1 MVVVALVK
9 PPLIIAV
16 VLGLFS
22 ALILGCLIAITI
34 AKFVR
39 ERRWRLDAP
48 LQQELSGLPAV
59 VALDAVA
66 PAAPVDARARRVARD
81 MVIDATFSLDGDARA
96 RAVRWFEDNGYVQDA
111 IWHME
116 HSKWRGIRP
125 ACALRLGRMR
135 SPLAAPV
142 LADGLHD
149 PDYRVRDACATALG
163 RVGSKDHV
171 ADLVDALARRDV
183 PRGILSNALLQLT
196 PEADEG
202 LIACLDNP
210 DAAARELVAQVLGL
224 RAAAGAVDRLMDLLH
239 DEAAPV
245 RREAVLAIGGIAAQA
260 SVQVDPRPLSALRH
274 DEASIVRSAV
284 ATSIGTILGD
294 DASPI
299 LSEMCRDTD
308 YWVSHR
314 AAESLCRLPSGATF
328 GWDVLAGL
336 DNSPQ
341 GRQAKAACL
350 EWMERTGGI
359 ERRIEGILER
369 GDDADLI
376 VTLAVLEE
384 IGSRAWGD
392 LFASVPSRAGIPM
405 EQEGVPA

>member
-1 MVVVALVK
+1 MVVALVK

-16 VLGLFS
+16 VLGLFTV
-22 ALILGCLIAITI
+22 IIVGCLAAITA
-34 AKFVR
+34 AKFTR

-48 LQQELSGLPAV
+48 VQEELSALPAA
-59 VALDAVA
+59 VALDEVA
-66 PAAPVDARARRVARD
+66 PPAPIDPRARRVARD
-81 MVIDATFSLDGDARA
+81 MVIDATFALDGEART
-96 RAVRWFEDNGYVQDA
+96 RAIRWFEDNGFVQDA

-116 HSKWRGIRP
+116 HCKWRGIRP

-135 SPLAAPV
+135 SPLAADV
-142 LADGLHD
+142 LAEGLRD
-149 PDYRVRDACATALG
+149 PDYRVRDTCATALG

-171 ADLVDALARRDV
+171 EDLVDALARRDV

-196 PEADEG
+196 PEADAG

-210 DAAARELVAQVLGL
+210 DAAARELVAQVLGM
-224 RAAAGAVDRLMDLLH
+224 RAASGAVNRLMELLH

-260 SVQVDPRPLSALRH
+260 SVQVDPAPLSALRN
-274 DEASIVRSAV
+274 DDASIVRSAV

-294 DASPI
+294 DAAPI
-299 LSEMCRDTD
+299 LSEMCRDVD

-328 GWDVLAGL
+328 GWEVLAGL
-336 DNSPQ
+336 DNSAQ

-359 ERRIEGILER
+359 ERRIEEIMER

-392 LFASVPSRAGIPM
+392 LFSTVPSRAGIPVDA
-405 EQEGVPA
+405 EEVAA

>member
-9 PPLIIAV
+9 PPLLIAV

-22 ALILGCLIAITI
+22 VLILGCLIAITI
-34 AKFVR
+34 AKVTR

-48 LQQELSGLPAV
+48 IQEALAGLPAM
-59 VALDAVA
+59 VALDDVA
-66 PAAPVDARARRVARD
+66 PDAPVDARARRVARD
-81 MVIDATFSLDGDARA
+81 MVVDATFSLDGDARA
-96 RAVRWFEDNGYVQDA
+96 RAIRWFEDNGYVQDA
-111 IWHME
+111 IWHMKY
-116 HSKWRGIRP
+116 SKWRGIRP

-142 LADGLHD
+142 LAEGLHD

-163 RVGSKDHV
+163 RVGSKEHV

-183 PRGILSNALLQLT
+183 PRGILSNALLQLA

-224 RAAAGAVDRLMDLLH
+224 RATTGAVDRLMDLLH

-245 RREAVLAIGGIAAQA
+245 RREAVLAIGGIASQA
-260 SVQVDPRPLSALRH
+260 SVQVDPEPLFALRS
-274 DEASIVRSAV
+274 DDASIVRSAV

-299 LSEMCRDTD
+299 LSEMCRDVD

-359 ERRIEGILER
+359 ERRIEAILER

-392 LFASVPSRAGIPM
+392 LFSTVPSRAGIPV
-405 EQEGVPA
+405 EPEGAMA